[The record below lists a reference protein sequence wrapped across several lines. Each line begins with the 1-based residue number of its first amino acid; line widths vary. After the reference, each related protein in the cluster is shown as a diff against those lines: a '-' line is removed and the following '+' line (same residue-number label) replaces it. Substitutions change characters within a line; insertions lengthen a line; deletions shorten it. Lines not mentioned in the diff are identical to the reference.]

1 MNNFKWQSVIARW
14 IFLLPLES
22 HLLRTAS
29 GLNCPTVS
37 LRWIWSITKPLHRS
51 KSKIEKARTDPARSK
66 LTKSNSGKSS
76 WIAPPKKKGETTWKI
91 ASLNTCCLLFWKMLK
106 LSWSL
111 FSFLPGD
118 QMRQLSTSMVVTA
131 LVWL

>member
-1 MNNFKWQSVIARW
+1 
-14 IFLLPLES
+14 
-22 HLLRTAS
+22 
-29 GLNCPTVS
+29 
-37 LRWIWSITKPLHRS
+37 
-51 KSKIEKARTDPARSK
+51 
-66 LTKSNSGKSS
+66 
-76 WIAPPKKKGETTWKI
+76 
-91 ASLNTCCLLFWKMLK
+91 MLK